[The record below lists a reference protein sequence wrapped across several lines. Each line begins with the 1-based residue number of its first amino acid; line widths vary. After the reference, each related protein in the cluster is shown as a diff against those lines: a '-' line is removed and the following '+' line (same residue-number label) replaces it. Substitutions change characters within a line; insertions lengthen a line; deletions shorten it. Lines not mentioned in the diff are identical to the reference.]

1 MGTVVLLIRVRR
13 IRNALLLTTLLVTA
27 LLAAAPAL
35 AGERTV
41 VLSIPTMDCDT
52 CPLTIRV
59 ALLKVAGV
67 SRARVSYKER
77 EARVTYDEAQTSV
90 DALRAATRDVGYPA
104 LVK

>member
-1 MGTVVLLIRVRR
+1 MVLLTRLRTVP
-13 IRNALLLTTLLVTA
+13 NALLVNALMVSA
-27 LLAAAPAL
+27 LLAAAQAP

-59 ALLKVAGV
+59 ALLKVGGV

-77 EARVTYDEAQTSV
+77 EARVTYDDSRASV
-90 DALRAATRDVGYPA
+90 DTLRAAARDVGYPA